1 MIRIEY
7 DEAYPFLMG
16 YLTRSFE
23 KEIDGQR
30 CGPETIMSAMNAEG
44 RELIMTDHQAK
55 CVIALL
61 EDGYD
66 VEELDNTKEAVE
78 KLEQLKDDL
87 NTALD
92 ATSSGE

>member
-1 MIRIEY
+1 MIRIEC

-30 CGPETIMSAMNAEG
+30 CGPETIMAAMDAEG
-44 RELIMTDHQAK
+44 DELVMTELQAK
-55 CVIALL
+55 CVVALL

-66 VEELDNTKEAVE
+66 VEELDNTKEAIE

-87 NTALD
+87 TTALTT
-92 ATSSGE
+92 TSSG